1 MRLSW
6 DENSSRNLPV
16 IRWRRREKRREGK
29 REKMQTQMLIMHQS
43 TSQISKRREVRLESG
58 CIALFFKSIY
68 YIDIYYDIILFS
80 IV

>member
-1 MRLSW
+1 
-6 DENSSRNLPV
+6 
-16 IRWRRREKRREGK
+16 
-29 REKMQTQMLIMHQS
+29 MLIMHQS